1 MPNPNDPIDITKP
14 ATELLIEQFNVL
26 NDTNLN
32 HNDFLFSLP
41 EPASVPSTDINT
53 KVVLTPKVSSGYY
66 TNREFY
72 YTRIDVAQLF
82 NNDKVEITYTEDDEN
97 LSDIIDQIN
106 TKYGIYLQ
114 ASDYIDVPLPDYAEL
129 ATNPNPSIAVAIN
142 PESYIYV
149 GTGNLVLGERVRPID
164 NYNYTRNILVVTDSE
179 DSGIFGNDV
188 VLLDTEY
195 KKASYFKVFRNTTQ
209 VDYFRV
215 DKVIPL
221 SNRRFYLGG
230 QFEFEASLDDDP
242 LQEYECSGVIID
254 TYGMITKASEE
265 PLFGQTANK
274 HYGRNKN
281 IDKIYLADVENLVTP
296 AASIKLYKYDID
308 GVLDDT
314 FDPQLSYNPVMVR
327 VDSGGKIYTVS
338 PQFTGPL
345 PNDPLT
351 TGKQVRIDRLN
362 DDGSIDNSF
371 SPVNIRVNSG
381 ADDVMPLLDLLP
393 MDGGGF
399 FACFKP
405 IYGTSVLSSYPIV
418 NDVPFVSGSDP
429 DDCAFNPV
437 FRINQS
443 GGLVGAFKTVLPNN
457 KPETVM
463 IDDVDLVEDKFSL
476 MYADNKL
483 SVLTYRNNPI
493 TGFAQFGVMNMSIS
507 GNINNIAP
515 ERYVNDIRWENIV
528 AMNKFDNGQFILS
541 GLGRI
546 KLQTGGWGN
555 AQYLMASYNQS
566 AQLTG
571 IVYQPVVVGTPN
583 AQIYDVNVVEWLV
596 EA

>member
-26 NDTNLN
+26 NNTNLN
-32 HNDFLFSLP
+32 HNDFLFSTP
-41 EPASVPSTDINT
+41 ETASIAATEINT
-53 KVVLTPKVSSGYY
+53 KVILSPKVSSGYY
-66 TNREFY
+66 TDREFY
-72 YTRIDVAQLF
+72 YRRIDVAELF
-82 NNDKVEITYTEDDEN
+82 NNDKVEITFTEDDEN
-97 LSDIIDQIN
+97 LSDIIDQVN

-114 ASDYIDVPLPDYAEL
+114 SSDYVDVPLPDYSEL
-129 ATNPNPSIAVAIN
+129 ATNPNPSIVVAIN

-179 DSGIFGNDV
+179 DPGTFENDV

-195 KKASYFKVFRNTTQ
+195 KKAGYFKIFRNTTQ
-209 VDYFRV
+209 IDHFRV

-230 QFEFEASLDDDP
+230 QFEFDASLNGDP
-242 LQEYECSGVIID
+242 LQSYECSGVIID
-254 TYGMITKASEE
+254 TFGMITKASVE
-265 PLFGQTANK
+265 PLFGVGNNQ

-281 IDKIYLADVENLVTP
+281 IDKIYLADVESLITP
-296 AASIKLYKYDID
+296 AAPVKLYKYDVD
-308 GVLDDT
+308 GELDDE
-314 FDPQLSYNPVMVR
+314 FDPQLSYDPIMVR

-345 PNDPLT
+345 PNDPGT

-362 DDGSIDNSF
+362 SDGSIDNSF
-371 SPVNIRVNSG
+371 SPVNIRVNG
-381 ADDVMPLLDLLP
+381 NDDVMPLMDLLP

-405 IYGTSVLSSYPIV
+405 VYGTSVLSSYPIV
-418 NDVPFVSGSDP
+418 NDVPFVTGSDP
-429 DDCAFNPV
+429 TDCAFNPV

-443 GGLVGAFKTVLPNN
+443 GGLVSAFKTVLANN

-463 IDDVDLVEDKFSL
+463 IDNVGLTEDRFSL
-476 MYADNKL
+476 VYADNKL

-493 TGFAQFGVMNMSIS
+493 TGFAQFGVMNMSVS

-515 ERYVNDIRWENIV
+515 ERYVNDIRWDSIV
-528 AMNKFDNGQFILS
+528 AFNRFDNGQFILS

-555 AQYLMASYNQS
+555 VQHLMASYNQS

-583 AQIYDVNVVEWLV
+583 AQIYGVNIVEWMV